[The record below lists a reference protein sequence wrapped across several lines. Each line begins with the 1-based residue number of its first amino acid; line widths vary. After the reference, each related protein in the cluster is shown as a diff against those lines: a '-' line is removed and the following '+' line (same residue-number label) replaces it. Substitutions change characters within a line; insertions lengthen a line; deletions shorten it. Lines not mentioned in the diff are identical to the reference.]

1 MVIFLSMTTIITY
14 WYYGS
19 KCLGYLVGAEYQ
31 YIYIWIYIILIVV
44 AAVVSLEIVIGF
56 VDGMFAMMAIP
67 TMVSTLLL
75 AKKVNIE
82 TKRYFQSHFKEPHA
96 GWNQKNKE

>member
-31 YIYIWIYIILIVV
+31 KFYIWIYVILIIV

-67 TMVSTLLL
+67 TMTATLLL

-82 TKRYFQSHFKEPHA
+82 TKRYFQSQFKAPHT
-96 GWNQKNKE
+96 GRNQEE